1 VSGKLPVDNA
11 HNMFYFRWFPEC
23 SFLLQQKGEDYVTDV
38 RNRTPANKKVTSIVR
53 WLNSLSFLSTLLQV
67 NWLHVITCYFSVF
80 TTWNQG
86 LREFIAHG
94 LVYSSNK

>member
-53 WLNSLSFLSTLLQV
+53 
-67 NWLHVITCYFSVF
+67 
-80 TTWNQG
+80 
-86 LREFIAHG
+86 
-94 LVYSSNK
+94 